1 MVIHSFERGNIIQKN
16 KKKTQNQYLPH
27 NLLKREAATK

>member
-1 MVIHSFERGNIIQKN
+1 MLIHSFERGNIIQKN
-16 KKKTQNQYLPH
+16 KKTQNQYLPH